1 MNSLAILLALMLSK
15 GLHAPDTVPA
25 IQSTSNFDIDG
36 TGKASAWE
44 KASWMDLERRKGSAP
59 YQTRVKLLYSDTGL
73 YALYHCE
80 DKKITATF
88 EEDFANLWH
97 EDVVEMFL
105 WTDESVPLYFEYEI
119 SPLNYELPILVPNLS
134 GRAYG
139 WRPWHYEGARKTR
152 HATHVTRDG
161 QGQPTGWTAEFFIPW
176 ALLSPLQNV
185 PPVKGTTWRINLY
198 RIDHDTGTT
207 TWSWKPIEKNFH
219 DFRLFGAIRFD

>member
-1 MNSLAILLALMLSK
+1 
-15 GLHAPDTVPA
+15 
-25 IQSTSNFDIDG
+25 
-36 TGKASAWE
+36 E
-44 KASWMDLERRKGSAP
+44 KASWMALERRNGNAP

-161 QGQPTGWTAEFFIPW
+161 
-176 ALLSPLQNV
+176 
-185 PPVKGTTWRINLY
+185 
-198 RIDHDTGTT
+198 
-207 TWSWKPIEKNFH
+207 
-219 DFRLFGAIRFD
+219 